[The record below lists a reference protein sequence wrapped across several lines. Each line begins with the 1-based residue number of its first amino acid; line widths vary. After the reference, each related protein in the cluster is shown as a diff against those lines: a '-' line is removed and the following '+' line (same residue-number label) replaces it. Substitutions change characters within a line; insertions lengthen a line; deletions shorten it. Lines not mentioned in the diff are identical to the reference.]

1 MLLDNKFIWS
11 RTHTFRVLLAVA
23 CVTCGDLG
31 ARAQDAAANIDIG
44 KNEIGAAPAD
54 FEFFPTGGTQNQWTV
69 VRDATATA
77 GSAIEHSGIISSEDR
92 SPLAIYKPALLKNA
106 DISVRFK
113 SIGGR
118 ANQGGGVALRVMTP
132 DTYYLVRADARRDRV
147 LFLRASNGETEEIAG
162 VDADIAVNTWHTMAI
177 RAEDDRF
184 TVSLDGVWVF
194 TAYDKTLF
202 DPGRTALWTA
212 SDSITRFDSIAITP
226 LTASE
231 ERY

>member
-1 MLLDNKFIWS
+1 LKVLLNSKFIWG
-11 RTHTFRVLLAVA
+11 RAHTFGVLLAVA
-23 CVTCGDLG
+23 CVTCADLG

-44 KNEIGAAPAD
+44 KNEIGAPPAD
-54 FEFFPTGGTQNQWTV
+54 FDLFPPGGTQNQWTV
-69 VRDATATA
+69 VRDATA
-77 GSAIEHSGIISSEDR
+77 GSAIEHSGVISSEDR

-147 LFLRASNGETEEIAG
+147 LFLRSSNGETEEIAG
-162 VDADIAVNTWHTMAI
+162 VDADIADSSWHTLAI

-184 TVSLDGVWVF
+184 TVSLDGVWLF
-194 TAYDKTLF
+194 TGFDKTLSRA
-202 DPGRTALWTA
+202 GRIALWTK
-212 SDSITRFDSIAITP
+212 SDSVTRFDSIAITP
-226 LTASE
+226 LPAAE